1 MNDERDQHDTTT
13 KENTDIEIPF
23 DNDDLIKGRDEL
35 AGDTLQ

>member
-23 DNDDLIKGRDEL
+23 DNDYLIKGRDEL